1 MTISRAAALPKRSL
15 YNLASP
21 NGIVEPCRLS
31 DLLGWLARELTQVPE
46 NEKSVLKRVADQI
59 DSFVRWPRQ
68 AILLWPDCDRIAPPG
83 KKHRYHSYPTHI
95 RQLAKTA
102 GVVLDTRPNGPAIA
116 SFRLA
121 GGERPDRFGSS
132 NRWSIHHL
140 YSGKFPYCG
149 LQVTTHA
156 AQSGRHFTQS
166 AGLIAAHPIADA
178 LADEYPFFAWLL
190 RARAFNLFGYDPDG
204 VFSRRQDSY
213 GFASG
218 RSCRI
223 ISGSSPVHADTLS
236 ETSLSA
242 KALPGCDGASQGSAG
257 KSAIGRVRPDR

>member
-1 MTISRAAALPKRSL
+1 MSAPVTTSGTDALAKRSR

-21 NGIVEPCRLS
+21 NGIVEPCVLS

-46 NEKSVLKRVADQI
+46 NEKNVLERVAVQI
-59 DSFVRWPRQ
+59 DALVRWPKE
-68 AILLWPDCDRIAPPG
+68 AVLLWPGCDRIAPSG
-83 KKHRYHSYPTHI
+83 KKNRYHSYPAHI
-95 RQLAKTA
+95 RQLAKAA

-116 SFRLA
+116 SFQLA
-121 GGERPDRFGSS
+121 GGERPVRFGSS

-149 LQVTTHA
+149 RQRTTHA
-156 AQSGRHFTQS
+156 AKLGIHFTQS

-190 RARAFNLFGYDPDG
+190 RARTFNSFGYDPDG
-204 VFSRRQDSY
+204 VFSGLQDSY

-218 RSCRI
+218 RPCRI
-223 ISGSSPVHADTLS
+223 I
-236 ETSLSA
+236 
-242 KALPGCDGASQGSAG
+242 
-257 KSAIGRVRPDR
+257 

>member
-1 MTISRAAALPKRSL
+1 MTISRAAALAKRSL

-21 NGIVEPCRLS
+21 NGIVEPCLLS
-31 DLLGWLARELTQVPE
+31 DLSGWLARELTQVPE
-46 NEKSVLKRVADQI
+46 NEKSVLKHVADQI
-59 DSFVRWPRQ
+59 DSFVRWPSE
-68 AILLWPDCDRIAPPG
+68 AVLLWPDCDRIAAHG
-83 KKHRYHSYPTHI
+83 KKHRYHSYPSHI

-102 GVVLDTRPNGPAIA
+102 GVALDTRANGPAIA

-121 GGERPDRFGSS
+121 GGERPTRFGSS

-149 LQVTTHA
+149 LQATTHA

-204 VFSRRQDSY
+204 VFSRGKDSY

-218 RSCRI
+218 RSSRI
-223 ISGSSPVHADTLS
+223 ISEASSTVHAGTLS
-236 ETSLSA
+236 ERA
-242 KALPGCDGASQGSAG
+242 PARKAGA
-257 KSAIGRVRPDR
+257 